1 MSRFIDLAR
10 KAAAR
15 RSRLPDDWNDWRQ
28 VDREQ
33 GPRPFQVLTVTS
45 NKGGVGKTTVATNL
59 AVYFRALREDL
70 PILLLGLDDQTTIDR
85 MFELGPKTSG
95 ETMTSALR
103 ARSFTSAVH
112 LGQYGVHY
120 VPSGPDIAELKR
132 EISDPFYLQAV
143 LHRTDW
149 HGLII
154 IDTKSDLEILSQNA
168 IAASDLTIAVVTDHA
183 SLTEAKK
190 VFDLLDTWKRP
201 HERAR
206 ILLSLVDRRIKF
218 RESESRDV
226 LSLLI
231 SEIRRLDYPLFESF
245 LSRSPKVES
254 LQTNPAGRTLS
265 ILNAGKGSL
274 VYRQMRHL
282 ADDVLNVLDESR
294 SAGGSRGSLVAAAS
308 RLLRG
313 DTDEFWGDPLLNAG
327 AAGKVESPAV
337 EHV

>member
-1 MSRFIDLAR
+1 
-10 KAAAR
+10 
-15 RSRLPDDWNDWRQ
+15 
-28 VDREQ
+28 
-33 GPRPFQVLTVTS
+33 FQVLTVTS

-168 IAASDLTIAVVTDHA
+168 IAASDLAVVVVADQS
-183 SLTEAKK
+183 SLSEAEK
-190 VFDLLDTWKRP
+190 VFGLLDTWTRP
-201 HERAR
+201 REHAR
-206 ILLSLVDRRIKF
+206 ILLTMVDRRIKYPGSPT
-218 RESESRDV
+218 ENI
-226 LSLLI
+226 LALLI
-231 SEIRRLDYPLFESF
+231 AEIRRHGYPLFESF

-274 VYRQMRHL
+274 VHRQMRHL

-294 SAGGSRGSLVAAAS
+294 SAGGPRGSLVAAAS

>member
-1 MSRFIDLAR
+1 MSRFIDLAK
-10 KAAAR
+10 KAAAKR
-15 RSRLPDDWNDWRQ
+15 ARLPEDWNNWRQ

-33 GPRPFQVLTVTS
+33 RPRPYQVLTVTS

-85 MFELGPKTSG
+85 MFALGPETPG

-168 IAASDLTIAVVTDHA
+168 IAASDLTITVVTDHA

-201 HERAR
+201 RERAR
-206 ILLSLVDRRIKF
+206 ILLSLVDRRIKY
-218 RESESRDV
+218 RGSESGDV
-226 LSLLI
+226 LSLLV
-231 SEIRRLDYPLFESF
+231 S
-245 LSRSPKVES
+245 
-254 LQTNPAGRTLS
+254 
-265 ILNAGKGSL
+265 
-274 VYRQMRHL
+274 
-282 ADDVLNVLDESR
+282 
-294 SAGGSRGSLVAAAS
+294 
-308 RLLRG
+308 
-313 DTDEFWGDPLLNAG
+313 DPSC
-327 AAGKVESPAV
+327 V
-337 EHV
+337 

>member
-1 MSRFIDLAR
+1 MSRFIELAR

-15 RSRLPDDWNDWRQ
+15 RARLPDDWNDWRQ

-33 GPRPFQVLTVTS
+33 GPRPYQVLTVTS

-85 MFELGPKTSG
+85 MFRLGPEAPG

-103 ARSFTSAVH
+103 ARSFTSAVQ

-143 LHRTDW
+143 LQRTDW

-168 IAASDLTIAVVTDHA
+168 IAASDLTITVVTDYA

-201 HERAR
+201 RERAR
-206 ILLSLVDRRIKF
+206 ILLSLVDRRIKY
-218 RESESRDV
+218 RDSDSRDV
-226 LSLLI
+226 LSLLV

-254 LQTNPAGRTLS
+254 LQTNPTGRTLS
-265 ILNAGKGSL
+265 ILSAGKGSL
-274 VYRQMRHL
+274 VQHQMRHL
-282 ADDVLNVLDESR
+282 ADDVLSALGESAP
-294 SAGGSRGSLVAAAS
+294 SGGTRGSFVAAAS
-308 RLLRG
+308 RLLSG
-313 DTDEFWGDPLLNAG
+313 DTDELWGDPLLDPG
-327 AAGKVESPAV
+327 PAGKVESPAV
-337 EHV
+337 EHA